1 MPGGFNVSP
10 ARFLPVLRQVALD
23 PAREL
28 GCVLGKTFGVGGKF
42 LIPFRFEL
50 RAPLPGIPAA
60 VDFIGNLKL
69 GPGPV
74 NGFPRQRDL
83 IRAQGRAVA
92 GSLALLVGRTQADNG
107 IAAQESGP
115 VGHCLR
121 GADGLT
127 HVVRVMAVN
136 VGNHVPLV
144 GLETLRHV
152 LGKPAFHLAVDGD
165 LITVVDDDELAQAQ
179 GARQRTG
186 LVGNAFHQA
195 AIADGGVGVVV
206 DDIQAGA
213 VELRGQGA
221 FGDGHAH
228 GIRQALA
235 QGSGR
240 GLYPGGIAI
249 LRVAGCFRMKLA
261 EIPQFLHGQVVA
273 GQVQDGIQQHGTVA
287 VGHHEAVPVHP
298 AGIGRV
304 VPEEIVPQH
313 FGDIRHA
320 HRRAGVPGL
329 GALHRVHTQCPDRI
343 GELASGR
350 NGYSPNRLRRKTPV

>member
-1 MPGGFNVSP
+1 MPGDLDVSP
-10 ARFLPVLRQVALD
+10 AGFLPVLRQVALD

-28 GCVLGKTFGVGGKF
+28 GRLFRITPGVGGKF
-42 LIPFRFEL
+42 LIPLRFEL
-50 RAPLPGIPAA
+50 RAPLPGIPAP
-60 VDFIGNLKL
+60 VDFCGNFKRR
-69 GPGPV
+69 PGPAD
-74 NGFPRQRDL
+74 GFPRQRNL
-83 IRAQGRAVA
+83 VRAQGRAVA

-107 IAAQESGP
+107 FAVDEAGP
-115 VGHCLR
+115 VGDRLR
-121 GADGLT
+121 LADGPA

-136 VGNHVPLV
+136 AGDDMPPVSV
-144 GLETLRHV
+144 EALRHV

-165 LITVVDDDELAQAQ
+165 PVAVVDDDELAQAQ

-186 LVGNAFHQA
+186 FMGDSLHQA
-195 AIADGGVGVVV
+195 AVAYGRIRVMV

-213 VELRGQGA
+213 VELRSQGA

-240 GLYPGGIAI
+240 GLYAGGIAV

-298 AGIGRV
+298 TGIGRV
-304 VPEEIVPQH
+304 MPEEIVPQH
-313 FGDIRHA
+313 FSDIRHA
-320 HRRAGVPGL
+320 HRRAGMPGV
-329 GALHRVHTQCPDRI
+329 GALNRIHTQCPDSI
-343 GELASGR
+343 GKLASGR
-350 NGYSPNRLRRKTPV
+350 NGYSPNRLRRKTPI